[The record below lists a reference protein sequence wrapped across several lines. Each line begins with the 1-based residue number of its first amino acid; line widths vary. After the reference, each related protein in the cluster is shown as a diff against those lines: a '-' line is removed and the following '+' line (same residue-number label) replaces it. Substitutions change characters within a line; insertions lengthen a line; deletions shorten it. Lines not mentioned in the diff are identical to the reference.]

1 MGITDRIEGVSL
13 KKQIRE
19 GKYEFSSP
27 HWDNISNEAKEL
39 VQRLLTVNPED
50 RASCDEALNDSW
62 MRMNHEDMD
71 MRLKALGKDVVDL
84 IEEKS
89 KTGNIPDTQT
99 LESSMP
105 NTQNSLL

>member
-1 MGITDRIEGVSL
+1 
-13 KKQIRE
+13 
-19 GKYEFSSP
+19 
-27 HWDNISNEAKEL
+27 
-39 VQRLLTVNPED
+39 
-50 RASCDEALNDSW
+50 
-62 MRMNHEDMD
+62 MD